1 MLFACKLTVKNTYRN
16 FLKPMAH
23 AKDSLSDLKTELESE
38 TNQFRAA
45 RLTKLKAVYDL
56 NIDPYPSGFKKEHE
70 ISDLLSRY
78 SFLEEGQETQDVVT
92 IAGRIL
98 SIRNSGM
105 FIDLHGPSA
114 KIQIFSHKNHLSE
127 TQQKL
132 LLLLDLGDFI
142 GVKGTVR
149 RTPRG
154 EITINAQEITL
165 LGKALLPPPEK
176 YHGLSDLE
184 TRYRQR
190 YLDLMANPET
200 RERLRQRSQIISEI
214 RSWLTS
220 HSFLEVETPML
231 HTLAGGAAAR
241 PFKTYHNAL
250 DMELFLRIAPELFLK
265 RLIVGGLSDKIFEIN
280 RNFRNEGISTRHNPE
295 FTMIEIYQAY
305 ADGDVMI
312 DLTESLIYH
321 VAREVFGSEEFVFE
335 EKKLDFKKPWNRK
348 PMLTL
353 VEEATSICFEKIHS
367 LEDAKKAA
375 HQKGIDANDAPTWGH
390 VVEQVFA
397 EKVEHTLIQPIH
409 VTEFPLDISPLAKPH
424 RHKPRLTERFETY
437 INGWEIANGF
447 SELSDPRDQRERFME
462 QMREKAAGNEEAMPF
477 DADFITALEYGFP
490 PAGGLGIGID
500 RLVMLLTNSPS
511 IRDVIAFPTMR
522 LKE

>member
-1 MLFACKLTVKNTYRN
+1 
-16 FLKPMAH
+16 MAH

-190 YLDLMANPET
+190 YLDLMANTET

-220 HSFLEVETPML
+220 HSCP
-231 HTLAGGAAAR
+231 GAEIADAASGWV
-241 PFKTYHNAL
+241 L
-250 DMELFLRIAPELFLK
+250 
-265 RLIVGGLSDKIFEIN
+265 
-280 RNFRNEGISTRHNPE
+280 
-295 FTMIEIYQAY
+295 
-305 ADGDVMI
+305 
-312 DLTESLIYH
+312 
-321 VAREVFGSEEFVFE
+321 
-335 EKKLDFKKPWNRK
+335 WNR
-348 PMLTL
+348 
-353 VEEATSICFEKIHS
+353 
-367 LEDAKKAA
+367 
-375 HQKGIDANDAPTWGH
+375 
-390 VVEQVFA
+390 
-397 EKVEHTLIQPIH
+397 
-409 VTEFPLDISPLAKPH
+409 
-424 RHKPRLTERFETY
+424 
-437 INGWEIANGF
+437 
-447 SELSDPRDQRERFME
+447 
-462 QMREKAAGNEEAMPF
+462 
-477 DADFITALEYGFP
+477 
-490 PAGGLGIGID
+490 
-500 RLVMLLTNSPS
+500 
-511 IRDVIAFPTMR
+511 
-522 LKE
+522 